1 MTRRRGVHPSPPARG
16 RRGFTL
22 LEVIVVVAL
31 LGVVAGVTLP
41 ALAGS
46 PEATARGTVV
56 AGLLSLLEQTRR
68 IALERGTRSQLHL
81 DPATGS
87 YVVTVGGGRTC
98 ASAAEGRLQVPSGTT
113 IHGPD
118 GGYVGVFGPTG
129 IAVAESLA
137 VTAGGQTDVI
147 LVDPW
152 TGVARVR

>member
-1 MTRRRGVHPSPPARG
+1 MTRQRALHPSPPAG
-16 RRGFTL
+16 SGRGFTL

-41 ALAGS
+41 ALAGN

-56 AGLLSLLEQTRR
+56 AGLLGLLEQTRR
-68 IALERGTRSQLHL
+68 IALERGTQSQLHL
-81 DPATGS
+81 DLATGS
-87 YVVTVGGGRTC
+87 YVVTVGRGRTR
-98 ASAAEGRLQVPSGTT
+98 ASAAEGRLPVPSGTT
-113 IHGPD
+113 IHGPN

-129 IAVAESLA
+129 VAAAESLA